1 MASKFEELTRY
12 LATSG
17 GMALPPGLLA
27 PIAPVP
33 PQVFPTQQVVL
44 GTPVSMIPKSF
55 WFSCLIMSNT
65 CNLVSFVHP
74 FSVGSN
80 QQAPSGEQVLQ
91 SPVTQMPPFPPFPPH
106 QQSPQAL

>member
-33 PQVFPTQQVVL
+33 PPQVFLTQQVL
-44 GTPVSMIPKSF
+44 GTLVSMIPKSF
-55 WFSCLIMSNT
+55 WFSCLMMSNT
-65 CNLVSFVHP
+65 CNLVSFVQP
-74 FSVGSN
+74 FSAGSN
-80 QQAPSGEQVLQ
+80 HQAPSGEQVLQ
-91 SPVTQMPPFPPFPPH
+91 SPVPPFPPH
-106 QQSPQAL
+106 EHSP

>member
-17 GMALPPGLLA
+17 GMTLPPGLLA
-27 PIAPVP
+27 PITP
-33 PQVFPTQQVVL
+33 PQVFPTQQVL
-44 GTPVSMIPKSF
+44 GTLVSMIPKSF

-65 CNLVSFVHP
+65 CNLVSFVQP
-74 FSVGSN
+74 LSAGSN

-91 SPVTQMPPFPPFPPH
+91 SPVPPFQPQEH
-106 QQSPQAL
+106 SP